1 MKNIFIIG
9 IILAWLTGCATV
21 KNEPTRV
28 VYGKVLSVQPHSVV
42 EQQPNL
48 TGAVVGGVAGG
59 VVGHQFGKGDGKTA
73 MTVLGVLIGA
83 TAGSQAGKSETVKQ
97 VTDLVV
103 QMPDGQTFNITTPEV
118 GFQPGQN
125 VKIVQ
130 QGHKATIEAIKN

>member
-1 MKNIFIIG
+1 MRNIFIVG
-9 IILAWLTGCATV
+9 MVLALLTGCATV
-21 KNEPTRV
+21 ANEPTRV

-73 MTVLGVLIGA
+73 ITVLGVLAGA
-83 TAGSQAGKSETVKQ
+83 TVGSQVGKSATVKQ

-103 QMPDGQTFNITTPEV
+103 QMPDGQTFNIATPEV

>member
-59 VVGHQFGKGDGKTA
+59 VVGHQFGKGNGKTA
-73 MTVLGVLIGA
+73 MTVLGAVAGA
-83 TAGSQAGKSETVKQ
+83 TVGSQVGKMETVKQ
-97 VTDLVV
+97 VSDLVV
-103 QMPDGQTFNITTPEV
+103 QMPDGQTFNITTPDV
-118 GFQPGQN
+118 GFQPGQH

-130 QGHKATIEAIKN
+130 QGHKATIEAVKN